1 MVNCKKIMVF
11 MLAVC
16 LFFLTPMTLYAETG
30 TETAPTPTPTPTP
43 TPGTGPN
50 VFGQFAV
57 SIDAK
62 TGDVLY
68 DKNAHQHAFPASM
81 TKVLTAILLMEHAK
95 PDEQFSFSQLALD
108 QEKSNY
114 QLEFQVGET
123 VNRDTALMI
132 LMVLSA
138 NDVAYAIGEHIG
150 GNIENFAKMMNEKA
164 KQLGATDSNFV
175 TPNGLHDPN
184 HYTTAYD
191 MAMITRGVQQYPE
204 ILQAMNTKRTTV
216 TTSRQTVSIFN
227 KATYFENPYCIG
239 GKTGFT
245 NEARNTLVLLNE
257 KDGNRIINVVMA
269 SQKPEIYEDM
279 RQMTDYSFSQF
290 AKQTVLD
297 KNNWHE
303 RTTYLDKDIDC
314 ELERSAELMLKKDEG
329 KNVKTVF
336 RAAPVDKEA
345 LYHKGIHRGEVV
357 GTVDVTKNNQTIAS
371 INVLSKEDV
380 TFAMPKEAIKVAGST
395 YSFKMIA
402 GIGAGIIVLILF
414 GIYMIRKAKKNAVS
428 EEK

>member
-1 MVNCKKIMVF
+1 MVNCKKISVFIMVI
-11 MLAVC
+11 C
-16 LFFLTPMTLYAETG
+16 LFFLTPMTLYAETS
-30 TETAPTPTPTPTP
+30 TAPVPA
-43 TPGTGPN
+43 PGQGPN

-68 DKNAHQHAFPASM
+68 DKNAYQHAFPASM
-81 TKVLTAILLMEHAK
+81 TKVLTAILLMEHVK
-95 PDEQFSFSQLALD
+95 PEEQFTFSQPALD

-123 VNRDTALMI
+123 IDRNTALTI

-138 NDVAYAIGEHIG
+138 NDVSYAIGERVG
-150 GNIENFAKMMNEKA
+150 GSIENFANMMNEKA
-164 KQLGATDSNFV
+164 KQLGAKDSHFI

-191 MAMITRGVQQYPE
+191 MAMITRGIQQYPE
-204 ILQAMNTKRTTV
+204 ILQAMNTKRITV

-227 KATYFENPYCIG
+227 KATYFENPYSIG

-269 SQKPEIYEDM
+269 SQRPEIYEDM
-279 RQMTDYSFSQF
+279 RQIADHSFAQF
-290 AKQTVLD
+290 TKQMVLD
-297 KNNWHE
+297 KNNWHQKAS
-303 RTTYLDKDIDC
+303 YLDKNIDC
-314 ELERSAELMLKKDEG
+314 ELEKSAELMLKKDEG

-336 RAAPVDKEA
+336 KAAPVDNEK
-345 LYHKGIHRGEVV
+345 LYQKGIHRGDVI
-357 GTVDVTKNNQTIAS
+357 GTVNVTKNNQTIES

-380 TFAMPKEAIKVAGST
+380 TFAMPKKNIKPAEPT
-395 YSFKMIA
+395 YPFGLMASV
-402 GIGAGIIVLILF
+402 GIGCIAFMIIGL
-414 GIYMIRKAKKNAVS
+414 YMVRRAKKNAVS
-428 EEK
+428 EGE

>member
-1 MVNCKKIMVF
+1 MVNSKKISVFIMVI
-11 MLAVC
+11 C
-16 LFFLTPMTLYAETG
+16 LFFLTPMTFYAETG
-30 TETAPTPTPTPTP
+30 IASTPAPA
-43 TPGTGPN
+43 PGQGPN

-68 DKNAHQHAFPASM
+68 DKNANQHAFPASM
-81 TKVLTAILLMEHAK
+81 TKVLTAILLMEHVK
-95 PDEQFSFSQLALD
+95 PEEQFTFSQTALD

-123 VNRDTALMI
+123 IDRNTALTI

-138 NDVAYAIGEHIG
+138 NDVSYAIGERIG
-150 GNIENFAKMMNEKA
+150 GSIENFAKMMNEKA
-164 KQLGATDSNFV
+164 KQLGAKDSHFI

-227 KATYFENPYCIG
+227 KANYFENPYSIG

-269 SQKPEIYEDM
+269 SQRPEIYEDM
-279 RQMTDYSFSQF
+279 RQIADHSFAQF
-290 AKQTVLD
+290 TKQMVLD
-297 KNNWHE
+297 KNNWHQKAS
-303 RTTYLDKDIDC
+303 YLDKNIDC
-314 ELERSAELMLKKDEG
+314 ELEKSAELMLKKDEG

-336 RAAPVDKEA
+336 RAASVDKEQ
-345 LYHKGIHRGEVV
+345 LYQKGIHRGDVI
-357 GTVDVTKNNQTIAS
+357 GTVDVTKNNQMIES

-380 TFAMPKEAIKVAGST
+380 TFVMPQKNIQPAEPKYPIGLMVS
-395 YSFKMIA
+395 I
-402 GIGAGIIVLILF
+402 GIGFIAFMIIGL
-414 GIYMIRKAKKNAVS
+414 YMVRRAKKNAIS
-428 EEK
+428 EGE

>member
-1 MVNCKKIMVF
+1 MVNCKKISVFIMVI
-11 MLAVC
+11 C

-30 TETAPTPTPTPTP
+30 TEPVPAPGP
-43 TPGTGPN
+43 GPN

-81 TKVLTAILLMEHAK
+81 TKVLTAILLMEHTK
-95 PDEQFSFSQLALD
+95 PEEQFTFSQPALD

-123 VNRDTALMI
+123 INRNTALTI

-138 NDVAYAIGEHIG
+138 NDVAYAIGERIG
-150 GNIENFAKMMNEKA
+150 GSIENFANMMNEKA
-164 KQLGATDSNFV
+164 KQLGAKDSHFV

-227 KATYFENPYCIG
+227 KATYFENPYSIG

-257 KDGNRIINVVMA
+257 KDGNRIVNVVMA
-269 SQKPEIYEDM
+269 SQRPEIYEDM
-279 RQMTDYSFSQF
+279 RQIADHSFSQF
-290 AKQTVLD
+290 AKQMVLD
-297 KNNWHE
+297 KNNWHQKA
-303 RTTYLDKDIDC
+303 TYLDKNIDC
-314 ELERSAELMLKKDEG
+314 ELEKSAELMLKKDEG

-336 RAAPVDKEA
+336 RTAPVDKEK
-345 LYHKGIHRGEVV
+345 LYQKGIHRGDVI
-357 GTVDVTKNNQTIAS
+357 GIVDVTKNNQKIES

-380 TFAMPKEAIKVAGST
+380 TFAMPKKNIKPAEPT
-395 YSFKMIA
+395 YPFGLMVS
-402 GIGAGIIVLILF
+402 IGAGIIALIIIGL
-414 GIYMIRKAKKNAVS
+414 YVVRRAKKNAVS
-428 EEK
+428 EVE

>member
-1 MVNCKKIMVF
+1 MVNCKKISVFVMVI
-11 MLAVC
+11 C

-30 TETAPTPTPTPTP
+30 TEPVPAPGP
-43 TPGTGPN
+43 GPN

-81 TKVLTAILLMEHAK
+81 TKVLTAILLMEHTK
-95 PDEQFSFSQLALD
+95 PEEQFTFSQPALD

-123 VNRDTALMI
+123 INRNTALTI

-138 NDVAYAIGEHIG
+138 NDVAYAIGERIG
-150 GNIENFAKMMNEKA
+150 GSIENFANMMNEKA
-164 KQLGATDSNFV
+164 KQLGAKDSHFV

-227 KATYFENPYCIG
+227 KATYFENPYSIG

-257 KDGNRIINVVMA
+257 KDGNRIVNVVMA
-269 SQKPEIYEDM
+269 SQRPEIYEDM
-279 RQMTDYSFSQF
+279 RQIADHSFSQF
-290 AKQTVLD
+290 AKQMVLD
-297 KNNWHE
+297 KNNWHQKA
-303 RTTYLDKDIDC
+303 TYLDKNIDC
-314 ELERSAELMLKKDEG
+314 ELEKSAELMLKKDEG

-336 RAAPVDKEA
+336 RTAPFDKEK
-345 LYHKGIHRGEVV
+345 LYQKGIHRGDVI
-357 GTVDVTKNNQTIAS
+357 GIVDVTKNNQKIES

-380 TFAMPKEAIKVAGST
+380 TFAMPKKNIKPAEPT
-395 YSFKMIA
+395 YPFGLMVS
-402 GIGAGIIVLILF
+402 IGVGIIALIIIGL
-414 GIYMIRKAKKNAVS
+414 YVVRRAKKNAVS
-428 EEK
+428 EVE

>member
-1 MVNCKKIMVF
+1 MVNCKKISVFAMVI
-11 MLAVC
+11 C
-16 LFFLTPMTLYAETG
+16 LFFVTPMTLYAETG
-30 TETAPTPTPTPTP
+30 TEPVPAPGP
-43 TPGTGPN
+43 GPN

-81 TKVLTAILLMEHAK
+81 TKVLTAILLMEHTK
-95 PDEQFSFSQLALD
+95 PEEQFTFSQPALD

-123 VNRDTALMI
+123 INRNTALTV

-138 NDVAYAIGEHIG
+138 NDVAYAIGERIG
-150 GNIENFAKMMNEKA
+150 GSIENFANMMNEKA
-164 KQLGATDSNFV
+164 KQLGAKDSHFV

-227 KATYFENPYCIG
+227 KATYFENLYSIG

-257 KDGNRIINVVMA
+257 KDGNRIVNVVMA
-269 SQKPEIYEDM
+269 SQRPEIYEDM
-279 RQMTDYSFSQF
+279 RQIADHSFSQF
-290 AKQTVLD
+290 AKQMVLD
-297 KNNWHE
+297 KNNWHQKA
-303 RTTYLDKDIDC
+303 TYLDKNIDC
-314 ELERSAELMLKKDEG
+314 ELEKSAELMLKKDEG

-336 RAAPVDKEA
+336 RTAPVDKEK
-345 LYHKGIHRGEVV
+345 LYQKGIHRGDVI
-357 GTVDVTKNNQTIAS
+357 GTVDVTKNNQMIES
-371 INVLSKEDV
+371 INVLSKEDI
-380 TFAMPKEAIKVAGST
+380 TFAMPKKNIKPAEPRYPFGLMVS
-395 YSFKMIA
+395 
-402 GIGAGIIVLILF
+402 IGAGIIALIIIGL
-414 GIYMIRKAKKNAVS
+414 YVVRRAKKNAVS
-428 EEK
+428 EVE

>member
-1 MVNCKKIMVF
+1 MVNCKKISVF
-11 MLAVC
+11 MMVIC
-16 LFFLTPMTLYAETG
+16 LFFLTPMTLYAETS
-30 TETAPTPTPTPTP
+30 TAPVPAL
-43 TPGTGPN
+43 GQSPN

-68 DKNAHQHAFPASM
+68 DKNAYQHAFPASM
-81 TKVLTAILLMEHAK
+81 TKVLTAILLMEHVK
-95 PDEQFSFSQLALD
+95 PEEQFTFSQPALD

-123 VNRDTALMI
+123 IDRNTALTI

-138 NDVAYAIGEHIG
+138 NDVSYAIGERIG
-150 GNIENFAKMMNEKA
+150 GSIENFANMMNEKA
-164 KQLGATDSNFV
+164 KQLGAKDSHFI

-204 ILQAMNTKRTTV
+204 ILQAMNTKRITV

-227 KATYFENPYCIG
+227 KATYFENPYSIG

-269 SQKPEIYEDM
+269 SQRPEIYEDM
-279 RQMTDYSFSQF
+279 RQIADHSFAQF
-290 AKQTVLD
+290 TKQMVLD
-297 KNNWHE
+297 KNNWHQQA
-303 RTTYLDKDIDC
+303 TYLDKNIDC
-314 ELERSAELMLKKDEG
+314 ELEKSAELMLKKDEG

-336 RAAPVDKEA
+336 KAATVDKEQ
-345 LYHKGIHRGEVV
+345 LYQKGIHRGDVI
-357 GTVDVTKNNQTIAS
+357 GTVDVTKNNQTIES

-380 TFAMPKEAIKVAGST
+380 TFAMPKKNIKPAEPT
-395 YSFKMIA
+395 YPFGLMASI
-402 GIGAGIIVLILF
+402 GIGFIACMIIGL
-414 GIYMIRKAKKNAVS
+414 YMVRRAKKNVIS
-428 EEK
+428 EGE

>member
-1 MVNCKKIMVF
+1 MVNCKKISVFIMVI
-11 MLAVC
+11 C

-30 TETAPTPTPTPTP
+30 TEPVPAPGP
-43 TPGTGPN
+43 GPN

-81 TKVLTAILLMEHAK
+81 TKVLTAILLMEHTK
-95 PDEQFSFSQLALD
+95 PEEQFTFSQPALD

-114 QLEFQVGET
+114 QLEFQIGET
-123 VNRDTALMI
+123 INRNTALTI

-138 NDVAYAIGEHIG
+138 NDVAYAIGERIG
-150 GNIENFAKMMNEKA
+150 GSIENFANMMNEKA
-164 KQLGATDSNFV
+164 KQLGAKDSHFV

-227 KATYFENPYCIG
+227 KATYFENPYSIG

-257 KDGNRIINVVMA
+257 KDGNRIVNVVMA
-269 SQKPEIYEDM
+269 SQRPEIYEDM
-279 RQMTDYSFSQF
+279 RQIADHSFSQF
-290 AKQTVLD
+290 AKQMVLD
-297 KNNWHE
+297 KNNWHQKA
-303 RTTYLDKDIDC
+303 TYLDKNIDC
-314 ELERSAELMLKKDEG
+314 ELEKSAELMLKKDEG

-336 RAAPVDKEA
+336 RTAPVDKEK
-345 LYHKGIHRGEVV
+345 LYQKGIHRGDVI
-357 GTVDVTKNNQTIAS
+357 GIVDVTKNNQKIES

-380 TFAMPKEAIKVAGST
+380 TFAMPKKNIKPAEPT
-395 YSFKMIA
+395 YPFGLMVS
-402 GIGAGIIVLILF
+402 IGAGIIALIIIGL
-414 GIYMIRKAKKNAVS
+414 YVVRRAKKNAVS
-428 EEK
+428 EVE

>member
-1 MVNCKKIMVF
+1 MVNCKKISVFVMVI
-11 MLAVC
+11 C

-30 TETAPTPTPTPTP
+30 TEPVPAPGP
-43 TPGTGPN
+43 GPN

-81 TKVLTAILLMEHAK
+81 TKVLTAILLMEHTK
-95 PDEQFSFSQLALD
+95 PEEQFTFSQPALD

-123 VNRDTALMI
+123 INRNTALTI

-138 NDVAYAIGEHIG
+138 NDVAYAIGERIG
-150 GNIENFAKMMNEKA
+150 GSIENFANMMNEKA
-164 KQLGATDSNFV
+164 KQLGAKDSHFV

-227 KATYFENPYCIG
+227 KATYFENPYSIG

-257 KDGNRIINVVMA
+257 KDGNRIVNVVMA
-269 SQKPEIYEDM
+269 SQRPEIYEDM
-279 RQMTDYSFSQF
+279 RQIADHSFSQF
-290 AKQTVLD
+290 AKQMVLD
-297 KNNWHE
+297 KNNWHQKA
-303 RTTYLDKDIDC
+303 TYLDKNIDC
-314 ELERSAELMLKKDEG
+314 ELEKSAELMLKKDEG

-336 RAAPVDKEA
+336 RTAPVDKEK
-345 LYHKGIHRGEVV
+345 LYQKGIHRGDVI
-357 GTVDVTKNNQTIAS
+357 GIVDVTKNNQKIES

-380 TFAMPKEAIKVAGST
+380 TFAMPKKI
-395 YSFKMIA
+395 
-402 GIGAGIIVLILF
+402 
-414 GIYMIRKAKKNAVS
+414 
-428 EEK
+428 

>member
-1 MVNCKKIMVF
+1 MVNCKKISVFVMVI
-11 MLAVC
+11 C
-16 LFFLTPMTLYAETG
+16 LFLLTPMTLYAETG
-30 TETAPTPTPTPTP
+30 TEPVPAPGP
-43 TPGTGPN
+43 GPN

-81 TKVLTAILLMEHAK
+81 TKVLTAILLMEHTK
-95 PDEQFSFSQLALD
+95 PEEQFTFSQPALD

-123 VNRDTALMI
+123 INRNTALTI

-138 NDVAYAIGEHIG
+138 NDVAYAIGERIG
-150 GNIENFAKMMNEKA
+150 GSIENFANMMNEKA
-164 KQLGATDSNFV
+164 KQLGAKDSHFV

-227 KATYFENPYCIG
+227 KATYFENPYSIG

-245 NEARNTLVLLNE
+245 NEAHNTLVLLNE
-257 KDGNRIINVVMA
+257 KDGNRIVNVVMA
-269 SQKPEIYEDM
+269 SQRPEIYEDM
-279 RQMTDYSFSQF
+279 RQIADHSFSQF
-290 AKQTVLD
+290 AKQMVLD
-297 KNNWHE
+297 KNNWHQKA
-303 RTTYLDKDIDC
+303 TYLDKNIDC
-314 ELERSAELMLKKDEG
+314 ELEKSAELMLKKDEG
-329 KNVKTVF
+329 KNVKAVF
-336 RAAPVDKEA
+336 RTAPVDKEK
-345 LYHKGIHRGEVV
+345 LYQKGIHRGDVI
-357 GTVDVTKNNQTIAS
+357 GIVDVTKNNQMIES
-371 INVLSKEDV
+371 INVLSKEDI
-380 TFAMPKEAIKVAGST
+380 TFAMPKKNIKPAEPRYPSGLMVS
-395 YSFKMIA
+395 
-402 GIGAGIIVLILF
+402 IGAGIIALIIIGL
-414 GIYMIRKAKKNAVS
+414 YVVRRAKKNAVS
-428 EEK
+428 EVE

>member
-1 MVNCKKIMVF
+1 MVNCKKISVFIMVI
-11 MLAVC
+11 C

-30 TETAPTPTPTPTP
+30 TEPVPAPGP
-43 TPGTGPN
+43 GPN

-81 TKVLTAILLMEHAK
+81 TKVLTAILLMEHTK
-95 PDEQFSFSQLALD
+95 PEEQFTFSQPALD

-123 VNRDTALMI
+123 INRNTALTI

-138 NDVAYAIGEHIG
+138 NDVAYAIGERIG
-150 GNIENFAKMMNEKA
+150 GSIENFVNMMNEKA
-164 KQLGATDSNFV
+164 KQLGAKDSHFV

-227 KATYFENPYCIG
+227 KATYFENPYSIG

-257 KDGNRIINVVMA
+257 KDGNRIVNVVMA
-269 SQKPEIYEDM
+269 SQRPEIYEDM
-279 RQMTDYSFSQF
+279 RQIADHSFSQF
-290 AKQTVLD
+290 AKQMVLD
-297 KNNWHE
+297 KNNWHQKA
-303 RTTYLDKDIDC
+303 TYLDKNIDC
-314 ELERSAELMLKKDEG
+314 ELEKSAELMLKKDEG
-329 KNVKTVF
+329 KNVKAVF
-336 RAAPVDKEA
+336 RTAPVDKEK
-345 LYHKGIHRGEVV
+345 LYQKGIHRGDVI
-357 GTVDVTKNNQTIAS
+357 GIVDVTKNNQKIES

-380 TFAMPKEAIKVAGST
+380 TFAMPKKNIKPAEPT
-395 YSFKMIA
+395 YPFGLMVS
-402 GIGAGIIVLILF
+402 IGAGIIALIIIGL
-414 GIYMIRKAKKNAVS
+414 YVVRRAKKNAVS
-428 EEK
+428 EVE